1 MSIRIA
7 LRAMVLVLLSV
18 AVATAARA
26 ADTVKVAIGQ
36 IDAWANQAPT
46 LGMKAGI
53 FQKHGIVLETFGT
66 QGAGET
72 LQAVIS
78 GSADI
83 GIGIGTAGAMR
94 AFARGAPVRA
104 IAAAYVGVGDQYWYV
119 PANSPLKSLADATE
133 KHTLSYSTN
142 GSTSHVIALG
152 FVKQLGVK
160 AKPTATGGPPAT
172 YTMTMTG
179 QIDIGWAVVPFGL
192 LELQDGKIRVIAR
205 GPDVPTLRN
214 QTIRVQIV
222 NANAL
227 KDRKDVMVR
236 FMRGYREF
244 DRLDVF
250 QSARGQI
257 LRRDDQAAG
266 KPGCDAARSIQP
278 EGGIVAGP
286 ALRHRSGHGRR
297 GGDEVPRRA
306 VEQGS
311 ARGFLPD
318 PGARIVTPSVR
329 TAACGGQC
337 RGLRVQLTMNP
348 SVTA

>member
-1 MSIRIA
+1 MSIRIGLRLLA
-7 LRAMVLVLLSV
+7 LVVASTSLLSG
-18 AVATAARA
+18 ARA
-26 ADTVKVAIGQ
+26 ADSVKVAIGQ

-53 FQKHGIVLETFGT
+53 FQKHGIALETFGT

-72 LQAVIS
+72 MQAVIS

-133 KHTLSYSTN
+133 KHTMAYSTN
-142 GSTSHVIALG
+142 GATSHVVALG

-172 YTMTMTG
+172 YTMTMSG

-192 LELQDGKIRVIAR
+192 AEQQEGKIRVIAR
-205 GPDVPTLRN
+205 GPEVPTLRN

-227 KDRKDVMVR
+227 KERKDVMVR
-236 FMRGYREF
+236 FMRGYRELLDWMYANPLAVKYYAETIKQPESLVVMQRDQYNPKEALSP
-244 DRLDVF
+244 DRLSD
-250 QSARGQI
+250 I
-257 LRRDDQAAG
+257 DQVMA
-266 KPGCDAARSIQP
+266 D
-278 EGGIVAGP
+278 
-286 ALRHRSGHGRR
+286 
-297 GGDEVPRRA
+297 A
-306 VEQGS
+306 VEMKFLDAPLTKAQLAEFFQIPPPGS
-311 ARGFLPD
+311 
-318 PGARIVTPSVR
+318 
-329 TAACGGQC
+329 
-337 RGLRVQLTMNP
+337 
-348 SVTA
+348 

>member
-1 MSIRIA
+1 MSTRIGLGLIA
-7 LRAMVLVLLSV
+7 LVVASV
-18 AVATAARA
+18 STPPAARA

-36 IDAWANQAPT
+36 IDAWANQMPT

-53 FQKHGIVLETFGT
+53 FQKHGIALETFGT

-72 LQAVIS
+72 MQAVIS

-94 AFARGAPVRA
+94 AFARGAPVRVL
-104 IAAAYVGVGDQYWYV
+104 AAAYVGVGDQYWYV
-119 PANSPLKSLADATE
+119 PANSPLKSLKDATD
-133 KHTLSYSTN
+133 KQTMAYSTN
-142 GSTSHVIALG
+142 GATSHVIALG

-192 LELQDGKIRVIAR
+192 EALQEGKIRVIAR

-227 KDRKDVMVR
+227 KERKDVMIR
-236 FMRGYREF
+236 FMRAYRESLDWMYSDPLAVKYYAETIKLPESLVVMQRDQYNPKEALSP
-244 DRLDVF
+244 DRLSD
-250 QSARGQI
+250 
-257 LRRDDQAAG
+257 LDQVMA
-266 KPGCDAARSIQP
+266 D
-278 EGGIVAGP
+278 
-286 ALRHRSGHGRR
+286 
-297 GGDEVPRRA
+297 A
-306 VEQGS
+306 VEMKFLDAPLTKAQLSELFQIPPPGS
-311 ARGFLPD
+311 
-318 PGARIVTPSVR
+318 
-329 TAACGGQC
+329 
-337 RGLRVQLTMNP
+337 
-348 SVTA
+348 

>member
-1 MSIRIA
+1 MSTRIGLGLIA
-7 LRAMVLVLLSV
+7 LVAASV
-18 AVATAARA
+18 SLPSAAPA

-36 IDAWANQAPT
+36 IDAWANQMPT

-53 FQKHGIVLETFGT
+53 FQKHDIALETFGT

-72 LQAVIS
+72 IQAVIS

-94 AFARGAPVRA
+94 AFARGAPVRVL
-104 IAAAYVGVGDQYWYV
+104 AAAYVGVGDQFWYV
-119 PANSPLKSLADATE
+119 PANSPLKSLADATD
-133 KHTLSYSTN
+133 KQTMAYSTN
-142 GSTSHVIALG
+142 GATSHVIALG

-192 LELQDGKIRVIAR
+192 QALEEGKIRVIAR

-227 KDRKDVMVR
+227 KERKDVMIR
-236 FMRGYREF
+236 FMRAYRESLDWMYSDPLAVKYYAETVKLPERLVVMQRDQYNPKEALSP
-244 DRLDVF
+244 DRLSD
-250 QSARGQI
+250 
-257 LRRDDQAAG
+257 LDQVMA
-266 KPGCDAARSIQP
+266 D
-278 EGGIVAGP
+278 
-286 ALRHRSGHGRR
+286 
-297 GGDEVPRRA
+297 A
-306 VEQGS
+306 VEMK
-311 ARGFLPD
+311 FLDAPLSK
-318 PGARIVTPSVR
+318 A
-329 TAACGGQC
+329 
-337 RGLRVQLTMNP
+337 QLTELFQIP
-348 SVTA
+348 PPGS